1 MGQNCGFF
9 VSMLYFISDLNIFS
23 GAAGFDSSLFMHLKR
38 NWSWVTRGGSLQS
51 TDRKSLTK
59 PVLRMDDDDEKE
71 VSPDKK
77 SKTTVDKSLVKKKGV
92 KRKLPEDEN
101 QEEKAQ
107 FKGAGVPYKLVKPA
121 KKTRVIKDRPK
132 APKKP
137 YYDEVDKEALK
148 LMTKLRVEW
157 TKEEDTILLISRV
170 AGSYLCQNSVAVA
183 TSMVPYVIG
192 KVTLIFFC

>member
-1 MGQNCGFF
+1 MRIVF
-9 VSMLYFISDLNIFS
+9 MILIIFS

-38 NWSWVTRGGSLQS
+38 NWSWVSRGGSLQS

-59 PVLRMDDDDEKE
+59 PVKSMDDDDNDAEKE
-71 VSPDKK
+71 VSPAKK
-77 SKTTVDKSLVKKKGV
+77 ARATVDKSLVKKKGV

-107 FKGAGVPYKLVKPA
+107 FIGAGVPYKLVKPA

-192 KVTLIFFC
+192 EVTLIFW